1 MRGAENGE
9 LGGCAAVCIHA
20 CAHQLIGLDIHG
32 ALELGRFG
40 IIRHIIFR
48 ARVALK
54 PSVSLIES
62 VWARD

>member
-20 CAHQLIGLDIHG
+20 CAHQLIGLDID
-32 ALELGRFG
+32 ELGRFG

-54 PSVSLIES
+54 PSVSLIER